1 MQTAVILRFVRKEI
15 ESEFVM
21 QTESEGIEK
30 YESLTILYFLDISNS
45 YQFLKFVKGAKY
57 TFVYIMRNLGVA
69 KIFLQ

>member
-21 QTESEGIEK
+21 QTESEGVK
-30 YESLTILYFLDISNS
+30 NTNRLLYYIFLYISNS
-45 YQFLKFVKGAKY
+45 YQFLQFVKGANY
-57 TFVYIMRNLGVA
+57 TFVYMMRSLGVA